1 MVCWKSLNNTNKEKE
16 SKMNYKE
23 AENLFAKKS
32 KGKEFPITKEEQIE
46 KNTVPLEK
54 NMTLEKINKSFVINL
69 YSTPVITLLPNS
81 LFRLFASGKLTNLT
95 KSRMEK
101 YSPVKLKQINGW
113 FWITD
118 KKEKILS
125 LYYERILIDK
135 NGKPTIKISEKS
147 IIFKRLILILN
158 KMIDQLHDS
167 KISNILVKCYTKN
180 ETNNLIQLLES
191 SSQILKSIYFNTN
204 NYNIN
209 LSMDQLAHNILK
221 FGNIDNYNVYLNM
234 KNNVFK
240 SLEKLLK
247 TCFVPYII
255 SQLKFILKQNIKEK
269 EKIDA

>member
-1 MVCWKSLNNTNKEKE
+1 
-16 SKMNYKE
+16 MNYKE

-113 FWITD
+113 WWIVD

-125 LYYERILIDK
+125 LFFERILIDK

-147 IIFKRLILILN
+147 IVFKRLILLLN
-158 KMIDQLHDS
+158 KMIDQLRDL
-167 KISNILVKCYTKN
+167 KISNILSKTYSKN
-180 ETNNLIQLLES
+180 ETNNLIELLKS
-191 SSQILKSIYFNTN
+191 SSKDIKSIYFYGSGYEIDLKMN
-204 NYNIN
+204 
-209 LSMDQLAHNILK
+209 QLIFNILK
-221 FGNIDNYNVYLNM
+221 FGGIDNYNTYFNM
-234 KNNVFK
+234 KENVFK

>member
-1 MVCWKSLNNTNKEKE
+1 
-16 SKMNYKE
+16 MNYKE
-23 AENLFAKKS
+23 AQELFSKKT
-32 KGKEFPITKEEQIE
+32 KGQEFPI
-46 KNTVPLEK
+46 NTVPLEK

-191 SSQILKSIYFNTN
+191 SSEDLKSIYFYNSKYDLSLKMDKLISDMLNFGGIN
-204 NYNIN
+204 NY
-209 LSMDQLAHNILK
+209 D
-221 FGNIDNYNVYLNM
+221 VYLNM

-240 SLEKLLK
+240 SLEKLLN